1 MAHLDGRSVALVG
14 AGSMGLGWAIVFA
27 RAGARVRLYDV
38 SAEVLAAAP
47 AGIARRLDGLRAH
60 GLLEE
65 APAAVLARV
74 TVTSDLGVAL
84 EGVSH
89 VQESVLEKRDLKR
102 DLFAELDRRAPA
114 EAVLASSTSSFPAS
128 DFTDH
133 LPGRHRCLVAHPAN
147 PVYLLPIVELV
158 PAPWTDPAAV
168 SATRALM
175 AGAGQR
181 PVELKREVN
190 GFIYNRLQGAVLRE
204 AYWMVKEGIADVDD
218 IDRVMTGGLGL
229 RWSLIGPFETADLN
243 YRGGLAEHAQ
253 RMGARYA
260 QMGAERGQPDI
271 WDEDLVARAAA
282 QRRALLPLDEWEARV
297 AWRDDRLMAA
307 LAAARTLEDGYDDA
321 AAEPAAG
328 AGSAE

>member
-1 MAHLDGRSVALVG
+1 MAQLEGRSVALVG

-38 SAEVLAAAP
+38 SVEVLAAAP

-60 GLLEE
+60 GLLDE
-65 APAAVLARV
+65 APDLVRARISTTADLDAALA
-74 TVTSDLGVAL
+74 GV
-84 EGVSH
+84 VH
-89 VQESVLEKRDLKR
+89 VQESVLEKLDLKR

-114 EAVLASSTSSFPAS
+114 DAVLASSTSSFPAS

-158 PAPWTDPAAV
+158 PAPWTDPAALA
-168 SATRALM
+168 ATRALM

-204 AYWMVKEGIADVDD
+204 AYWMLKEGIADVND
-218 IDRVMTGGLGL
+218 IDQVMTGGLGL

-243 YRGGLAEHAQ
+243 YRGGLAEHAR

-260 QMGAERGQPDI
+260 QMGAERGQPDQ

-282 QRRALLPLDEWEARV
+282 QRRALLPLEDWEARV

-307 LAAARTLEDGYDDA
+307 LAAARAAEDGYDDA
-321 AAEPAAG
+321 AGGKPGGGGAE
-328 AGSAE
+328 